1 MLQHLVMEVELSGL
15 AGRLKSFRAPEAL
28 PPGLSRFGASAAEDA
43 ERPRTERGGGVRDDC
58 SEAPGAGCRCHP
70 DEAGAL
76 SGKLAQDRPVRC
88 RSRGSRGSCR
98 DMEPLS
104 LPPLARRYRIQG

>member
-15 AGRLKSFRAPEAL
+15 AGRLKSLRAPEAL

-43 ERPRTERGGGVRDDC
+43 ERPRTERGGGIRDDH
-58 SEAPGAGCRCHP
+58 SETPSAGGRCHP

-76 SGKLAQDRPVRC
+76 SGKLAQDPVRC

-104 LPPLARRYRIQG
+104 LPPLARR

>member
-58 SEAPGAGCRCHP
+58 SEAPNAGSCIHA

-76 SGKLAQDRPVRC
+76 SVKLAQAQHVRYHSRGYRG
-88 RSRGSRGSCR
+88 RSR
-98 DMEPLS
+98 DTEPLS
-104 LPPLARRYRIQG
+104 LSPLARREHIQG